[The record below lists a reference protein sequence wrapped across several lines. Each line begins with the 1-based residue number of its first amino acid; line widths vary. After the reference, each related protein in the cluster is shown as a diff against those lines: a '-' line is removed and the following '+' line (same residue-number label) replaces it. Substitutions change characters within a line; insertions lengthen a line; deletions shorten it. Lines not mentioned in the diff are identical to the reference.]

1 MTEKLQKVLA
11 RAGLGSRREI
21 EAWISAGLVRVN
33 GEPANL
39 GTRVGGRDEI
49 QVRGRRLTALDLIT
63 PETQVLL
70 YNKPEGE
77 LVTRSDEKGRETVFE
92 HISKPKSGRWIAV
105 GRLDI
110 NTTGLLLLTNNG
122 ELANRLMHPSQAVE
136 RSYLVRVFG
145 EVSPE
150 ILERLQAGV
159 SLEDGMA
166 KFDTVMPML
175 SEETDSL
182 NRWYMVTL
190 LEGRNREVR
199 RLWESQGVR
208 VSRLKRIAFG
218 GISMPQSLKLGK
230 SQAATPDQINH
241 LLGLVGLPPLSQPRQ
256 EAPSIRR
263 ARNFALTA
271 ATPRD
276 SARAQYQKPSQKTT
290 SRPDHGKPERRTEK
304 KNHPSRT
311 RQGRDR

>member
-1 MTEKLQKVLA
+1 MSEKVQKVLA

-21 EAWISAGLVRVN
+21 EAWISAGLVKIN
-33 GEPANL
+33 GSLAKL
-39 GTRVGGRDEI
+39 GDRVGGRDEI
-49 QVRGRRLTALDLIT
+49 HVRGRRLTAQDLLA

-70 YNKPEGE
+70 YHKPENE
-77 LVTRSDEKGRETVFE
+77 LVTRSDEKGRETVFA
-92 HISKPKSGRWIAV
+92 HLPKPKSGRWIAV

-150 ILERLQAGV
+150 ILARLLSGV
-159 SLEDGMA
+159 TLEDGMA
-166 KFDTVMPML
+166 QFDSVVPML
-175 SEETDSL
+175 TEETDSL
-182 NRWYMVTL
+182 NRWYLVTL

-218 GISMPQSLKLGK
+218 GVSLPKNLKQGK
-230 SQAATPDQINH
+230 SQLAMPDQVNA
-241 LLGLVGLPPLSQPRQ
+241 LLALVGLAPLSQPRQ
-256 EAPSIRR
+256 EAPRIKR

-271 ATPRD
+271 AKPRGD
-276 SARAQYQKPSQKTT
+276 KKLIAKPTHSSGRSALST
-290 SRPDHGKPERRTEK
+290 
-304 KNHPSRT
+304 PSRKS
-311 RQGRDR
+311 RNDQKD